1 MKVLIKYDIIR
12 VDQSIN
18 NSQEKSNAIEGQ
30 NKQGGPPKNTGPG
43 GAIKIQPPPQP
54 IQSQSSNFLN
64 EINKPTQPTVK
75 PYVLGDVEDMNLP
88 DRKYFCKIQLY

>member
-18 NSQEKSNAIEGQ
+18 NSQEKANNIEGQ

-43 GAIKIQPPPQP
+43 GAIKIQPPQQN
-54 IQSQSSNFLN
+54 QSQSSNFLN
-64 EINKPTQPTVK
+64 EINKSSQPAVK